1 MLLNYVKREK
11 MKLRE
16 LKNIFN
22 TELKSIYSR
31 EESQTILNYIV
42 IDAIGIPKLT
52 ILSQSQ
58 LELSENQSEK
68 VMALLE
74 DLKKGIPV
82 QHLLGIAHF
91 YGMVLKVTP
100 DVLIP
105 RQETEEL
112 VDWIIKDVGQ
122 PSKESPKIPGLDE
135 LKILDVCT
143 GSGCIALALKK
154 NIPEAV
160 VDAIDVSEKALSVAK
175 KNAKDLNLAVNF
187 KKADALNLEKE
198 LKDESFDIIVCNPPY
213 IRSSDRN
220 NVQRNVLMY
229 EPHLALF
236 VPDETPLVF
245 YKSVAQYAKK
255 LKPVTLYFEINEDLG
270 DDVAELMS
278 NMVFKDI
285 TIKTDLN
292 GKNRMLKCHY
302 F

>member
-1 MLLNYVKREK
+1 

-91 YGMVLKVTP
+91 SGMILKVTP

-112 VDWIIKDVGQ
+112 VDWVIKDVG
-122 PSKESPKIPGLDE
+122 
-135 LKILDVCT
+135 
-143 GSGCIALALKK
+143 
-154 NIPEAV
+154 
-160 VDAIDVSEKALSVAK
+160 
-175 KNAKDLNLAVNF
+175 
-187 KKADALNLEKE
+187 
-198 LKDESFDIIVCNPPY
+198 
-213 IRSSDRN
+213 
-220 NVQRNVLMY
+220 
-229 EPHLALF
+229 
-236 VPDETPLVF
+236 
-245 YKSVAQYAKK
+245 
-255 LKPVTLYFEINEDLG
+255 
-270 DDVAELMS
+270 
-278 NMVFKDI
+278 
-285 TIKTDLN
+285 
-292 GKNRMLKCHY
+292 
-302 F
+302 